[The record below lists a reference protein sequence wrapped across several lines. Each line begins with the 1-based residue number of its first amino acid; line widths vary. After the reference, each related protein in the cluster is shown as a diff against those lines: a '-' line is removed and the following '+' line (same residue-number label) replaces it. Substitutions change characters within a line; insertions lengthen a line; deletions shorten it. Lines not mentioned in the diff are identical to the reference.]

1 MVLVDEYD
9 KPILDALDVEHI
21 GTEALLF
28 QGGYLTIKREEN
40 LGGKTFYRLGYPN
53 REVRQ
58 SLNDSLLRAMA
69 PEKSLREGHGFR
81 FYQLLLA
88 NEP

>member
-1 MVLVDEYD
+1 MSSTSVPRRCCSKV
-9 KPILDALDVEHI
+9 A
-21 GTEALLF
+21 
-28 QGGYLTIKREEN
+28 LTIKREEN

-69 PEKSLREGHGFR
+69 PEKSLREGRGFR
-81 FYQLLLA
+81 LYQLLLA
-88 NEP
+88 ND